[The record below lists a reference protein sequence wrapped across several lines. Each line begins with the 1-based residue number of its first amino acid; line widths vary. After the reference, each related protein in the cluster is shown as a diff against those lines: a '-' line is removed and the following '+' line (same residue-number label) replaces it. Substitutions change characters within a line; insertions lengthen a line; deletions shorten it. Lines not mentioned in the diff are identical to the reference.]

1 LELIPCLKLYNCI
14 TEMTGG
20 NLAREAFV
28 NTRPSLTRFGNR
40 KVPTAAI
47 AVVNDCFRSL
57 RENAV
62 VGPSVS
68 RGIHESLLN
77 IQVLGEETRG

>member
-14 TEMTGG
+14 TEMTAG
-20 NLAREAFV
+20 NLGRKAFV
-28 NTRPSLTRFGNR
+28 DTRPNLMRFGNR
-40 KVPTAAI
+40 KVSTLAI
-47 AVVNDCFRSL
+47 AVVNECLRSL
-57 RENAV
+57 QENTV
-62 VGPSVS
+62 DRPSIL